1 MGDNAARDDADH
13 APRDQSTWDDSL
25 HYYLR
30 KLQRHPKYLSTKRGL
45 RLARNALPNA
55 WRRATQS
62 SRQLPGAI
70 IVGAAKAGTT
80 QLFAY
85 MLRHPRCFGP
95 VNKEIHYFSY
105 WHERGLPWYRAQF
118 PLRQRV
124 ERVRG
129 ICLEAS
135 PSYLP
140 TPEALRRMHEAL
152 PHAAIIAILRDP
164 ITRAFSHFQ
173 HQRTRRREAR
183 TFDEVVASSVG
194 STNAL
199 GPTSAMEI
207 KYVANGYYA
216 RHLEALLQIYPREQV
231 LILDSDDLFDDTNR
245 VCQQVFGF
253 LGLEPFDVQPDKIY
267 NRGFYR
273 ETIDD
278 ATRELL
284 REHFRPHDEWL
295 VQLTGRRFRWM
306 DAESGR
312 TSRAAEAA

>member
-1 MGDNAARDDADH
+1 VADDN
-13 APRDQSTWDDSL
+13 DSVL
-25 HYYLR
+25 PTSSAWNESFYFHLR
-30 KLQRHPKYLSTKRGL
+30 KLQRHPKYLATKRSL
-45 RLARNALPNA
+45 RTARTALPTA
-55 WRRATQS
+55 WRRATQG

-95 VNKEIHYFSY
+95 AQKEIHYFSY
-105 WHERGLPWYRAQF
+105 WHDRGLPWYRAQF
-118 PLRQRV
+118 PWRQRV

-140 TPEALRRMHEAL
+140 RPEALSRMRELL
-152 PHAAIIAILRDP
+152 PNAAIIAILRDP
-164 ITRAFSHFQ
+164 VARAFSHYQ
-173 HQRTRRREAR
+173 HERTRRREAR
-183 TFDEVVASSVG
+183 TFAEVVAATVR
-194 STNAL
+194 
-199 GPTSAMEI
+199 GPLAEGPESAMEI
-207 KYVANGYYA
+207 KYVADGYYA
-216 RHLEALLQIYPREQV
+216 QHLEALLQVYPREQV
-231 LILDSDDLFDDTNR
+231 LILDSDDLFDDTNG
-245 VCQQVFGF
+245 VCQQVFAF
-253 LGLEPFDVQPDKIY
+253 LGLESCDVQPDKIY

-273 ETIDD
+273 ETVDE

-284 REHFRPHDEWL
+284 REHYRPFDERL

-312 TSRAAEAA
+312 TAEAA